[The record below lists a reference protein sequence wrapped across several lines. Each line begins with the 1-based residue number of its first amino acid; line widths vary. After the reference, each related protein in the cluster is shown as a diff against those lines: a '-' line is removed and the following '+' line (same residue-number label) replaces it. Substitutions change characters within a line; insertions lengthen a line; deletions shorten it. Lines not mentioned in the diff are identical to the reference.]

1 MKGGRKKGKM
11 KEDGRNGVTQ
21 EGRKEG
27 SKDGRVGGRKEK
39 KKERNEGLNQ

>member
-27 SKDGRVGGRKEK
+27 RKEVK
-39 KKERNEGLNQ
+39 MEGWEGGKKERKKEMKD